1 MAYFTKEDKAVVAA
15 KLKEFMPAG
24 WKYSLSVKDDSIV
37 KMTIS
42 EAPLNL
48 EDITTEEYLDV
59 NTRHASKQ
67 FANDQHKDLIVKII
81 EALNTDNYNESD
93 SQSDYFDVG
102 HGVELSF
109 GTYKKPF
116 KTV

>member
-15 KLKEFMPAG
+15 KLKEFMPKD
-24 WKYSLSVKDDSIV
+24 WKYSLSVKDNSTI

-42 EAPLNL
+42 QAPVSF
-48 EDITTEEYLDV
+48 EGITTEEYLDV
-59 NTRHASKQ
+59 NTRHAEKQ
-67 FANDQHKDLIVKII
+67 FTNCQHKDLIVKVI
-81 EALNTDNYNESD
+81 ETLNTGNYNESD
-93 SQSDYFDVG
+93 SYTDYFDVG
-102 HGVELSF
+102 HYIALSF